1 MSAVAILFGVIATM
15 CIQFAAV
22 LLKYETIMDFIT
34 DLALAAILL
43 GLASCV
49 IGMAVQ
55 IVKNQPTA
63 GLAGRAT
70 N

>member
-15 CIQFAAV
+15 CILFAAV
-22 LLKYETIMDFIT
+22 LLKYETIMDLIT

-55 IVKNQPTA
+55 IVKSSRPP
-63 GLAGRAT
+63 G
-70 N
+70 

>member
-15 CIQFAAV
+15 CILFAAV

-55 IVKNQPTA
+55 IVKSSRPP
-63 GLAGRAT
+63 G
-70 N
+70 